1 MARRSILGR
10 KEFVPPIQAVDDG
23 WRLNLDFEER
33 SLLVRLMDEL
43 RALWDELFDAPA
55 PHHNRAGLEN
65 RLAYRIQERAFGG
78 LSPSARAR
86 LEKIGETG
94 QVPNASERDADRL
107 LPGSV
112 LSRMY
117 DGVEHRVVVRGDK
130 HFEYDGCR
138 YKSLSAI
145 ARKITGTQW
154 SGPAFFGLRES
165 KRKGGWA

>member
-1 MARRSILGR
+1 MTHAQKNPSIAMQIAALPD
-10 KEFVPPIQAVDDG
+10 KT
-23 WRLNLDFEER
+23 
-33 SLLVRLMDEL
+33 MDEL
-43 RALWDELFDAPA
+43 RALWDELFDSPA
-55 PHHNRAGLEN
+55 PHHNRTGLES
-65 RLAYRIQERAFGG
+65 RLAYRIQEKAFGG
-78 LSPSARAR
+78 LSPLARAR

-94 QVPNASERDADRL
+94 QVPNAGERDGHRL
-107 LPGSV
+107 LPGTV

-154 SGPAFFGLRES
+154 SGPAFFGLRET
-165 KRKGGWA
+165 KRQGGWA

>member
-1 MARRSILGR
+1 MTHAQKNASIAMQIAALPD
-10 KEFVPPIQAVDDG
+10 KTV
-23 WRLNLDFEER
+23 
-33 SLLVRLMDEL
+33 DEL
-43 RALWDELFDAPA
+43 RALWDELFNAPA
-55 PHHNRAGLEN
+55 PHHNRAGLES
-65 RLAYRIQERAFGG
+65 RLAYRIQEKAFGG

-94 QVPNASERDADRL
+94 AVPHAREHHGERL
-107 LPGSV
+107 LPGTV

-154 SGPAFFGLRES
+154 SGPAFFGLRET
-165 KRKGGWA
+165 KRKRGWA